1 MRGISAGWKNGVLND
16 GRGGFPGWDG
26 LLPRAGGMPSPGGM
40 NVLPGWDDWL
50 VELTAFPGR
59 DDQLVGSQGRFSF
72 LRPPWRSPKTRKS
85 C

>member
-1 MRGISAGWKNGVLND
+1 MLNG

-59 DDQLVGSQGRFSF
+59 DALLDHRAQIFFSGPHGDPQR
-72 LRPPWRSPKTRKS
+72 LGNPAEIRLAK
-85 C
+85 